1 MNVRSKILPAALII
15 TLVLIID
22 RLVKGW
28 TLRTLTPVGN
38 PGSEPVPGLLRL
50 VYVENRGVAFGL
62 FQNNSL
68 LFAILATIIIIGM
81 VWRGWSWFLQ
91 TDALARTSVALI
103 VAGGVGNV
111 IDRVL
116 YGFVVDMITIIPL
129 PIFQVFNIAD
139 MAISAGAV
147 LLFISLWREDVRQRA
162 ALKRQ
167 TVDDVGVQQ

>member
-1 MNVRSKILPAALII
+1 MNVRSKILNAALLI
-15 TLVLIID
+15 TLVLIVD
-22 RLVKGW
+22 RLVKSW

-38 PGSEPVPGLLRL
+38 PGTEPVPGLLRF

-68 LFAILATIIIIGM
+68 LFAILSTVIIIGM

-91 TDALARTSVALI
+91 ADLLARTSVALI
-103 VAGGVGNV
+103 VAGGVGNI

-116 YGFVVDMITIIPL
+116 YGFVVDMLHIIPL

-139 MAISAGAV
+139 LAISFGAV
-147 LLFISLWREDVRQRA
+147 LLFVSLWREDVRHRA

-167 TVDDVGVQQ
+167 TADDAGVQ